1 MSKGVVI
8 IAHNT
13 DSINYLSMAAYT
25 AKRVETFL
33 RLPTTVIT
41 DQSSVNNSNVSVFDN
56 VLVTDTDTTN
66 KRKKEV
72 WINKGRYKVFDLTP
86 YEETIVLDSDY
97 LINSPKLL
105 ELFEFSSDFMCH
117 KETSWLMKPKDDDML
132 SKKSIPTLWATVMRF
147 HKSKRVEQIFNVME
161 MIQKNYDHYANIY
174 GFLTH
179 PYRNDYALTI
189 SLKTVNGHLENKEDY
204 IPWPLVHADV
214 DLAVE
219 RITDVSYNI
228 RNPNDVKNRHIIV
241 SNTDFHM
248 LNKKQF
254 IGLIE

>member
-1 MSKGVVI
+1 
-8 IAHNT
+8 
-13 DSINYLSMAAYT
+13 MAAYT

-33 RLPTTVIT
+33 GLPTAVIT
-41 DQSSVNNSNVSVFDN
+41 DQSSVNNSTVTIFDN
-56 VLVTDTDTTN
+56 VILTDTDITN
-66 KRKKEV
+66 KRKKEL
-72 WINKGRYKVFDLTP
+72 WINKGRYKVFELSP
-86 YEETIVLDSDY
+86 YEETIVLDGDY

-105 ELFEFSSDFMCH
+105 ELFEFSSDFICL
-117 KETSWLMKPKDDDML
+117 KKTSWLMKNKGDGELL

-161 MIQKNYDHYANIY
+161 MIQKNYEHYANIY
-174 GFLTH
+174 GFLSQ

-189 SLKTVNGHLENKEDY
+189 SLKTVNGHLEHKEDY

-214 DLAVE
+214 DLVVE
-219 RITDVSYNI
+219 RITDVSYKI
-228 RNPNDVKNRHIIV
+228 RNPTDIKNKHIIS
-241 SNTDFHM
+241 SNMDFHM